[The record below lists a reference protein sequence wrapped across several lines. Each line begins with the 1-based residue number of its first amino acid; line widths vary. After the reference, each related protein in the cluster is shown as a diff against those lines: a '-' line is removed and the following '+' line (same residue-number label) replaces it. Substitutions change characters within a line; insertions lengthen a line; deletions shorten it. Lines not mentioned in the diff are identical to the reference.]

1 MTSENRITHRG
12 QAAMGSLKK
21 LFGRGPDEHYESWV
35 VSIQPDE
42 TEPPGEAIRD
52 SVKR

>member
-21 LFGRGPDEHYESWV
+21 LFGPGRGPHFESWV
-35 VSIQPDE
+35 VSIQPE
-42 TEPPGEAIRD
+42 ATEPPGEAIKD
-52 SVKR
+52 GVKR